1 MPGVESWKKRVGD
14 RKRMEFREIN
24 TFLLI
29 AQQQSFS
36 KAAKA
41 LGYSQA
47 AVTIQIKQLEK
58 ELGVTLFDRIGKKIS
73 LTEQGSIFYRHALEI
88 MRSVDQAREALTE
101 KDELS
106 GQLRLGTIE
115 SICASIFPEL
125 LAEYHRLYPQ
135 VAISIVTESPEEL
148 LERMNENKIDL
159 VYLLDRRIY
168 DQRWHKILE
177 IPERNIFVASPAHEL
192 ARADRELDLDE
203 VLDFPFLLTEKNASY
218 RYILEQYLAATD
230 RTICPFLEIGNTEFI
245 IQMLLK
251 NMGISFLPEF
261 TIRKELENH
270 TLTELKVKE
279 FHMQTWRQI
288 FYHRDKWVTRQMQA
302 FFELAE
308 EWK

>member
-1 MPGVESWKKRVGD
+1 MLRAESWKKKVGD

-106 GQLRLGTIE
+106 GQLCIGTIE

-125 LAEYHRLYPQ
+125 LAEYHRLYPK
-135 VAISIVTESPEEL
+135 VAVTIVTECPEEL
-148 LERMNENKIDL
+148 LECMNENKIDL

-192 ARADRELDLDE
+192 AREDRELDLDE

-302 FFELAE
+302 FFELAQ